1 MTSGFCTAWLSNL
14 SLADVSVSYLLAC
27 VWSSNKLQLSEGIGC
42 CRGQP
47 PWPLC
52 TLGPRQGTHQDT
64 FPMASPVLGTIQWW
78 HKSPLTPGTAL
89 SPFSSKV
96 THSLPFG
103 DEKSPQLFLVTALP
117 FLSFSQLPL
126 NPSCCWQRLFPT
138 FIFFWH
144 CWIICVYICCSPIKQ
159 SKFCKHSALPESI

>member
-96 THSLPFG
+96 THSLPLG
-103 DEKSPQLFLVTALP
+103 DEKKPPTILGHSSAISL
-117 FLSFSQLPL
+117 
-126 NPSCCWQRLFPT
+126 LFPAPSKPLLLLT
-138 FIFFWH
+138 K
-144 CWIICVYICCSPIKQ
+144 IISHLHFLLALLNYMCLHLLQ
-159 SKFCKHSALPESI
+159 SHKAE